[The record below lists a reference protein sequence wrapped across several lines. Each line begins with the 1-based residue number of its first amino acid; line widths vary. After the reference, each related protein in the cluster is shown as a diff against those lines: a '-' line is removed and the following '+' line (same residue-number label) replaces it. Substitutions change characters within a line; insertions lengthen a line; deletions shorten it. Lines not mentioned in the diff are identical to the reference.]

1 MKISCE
7 GKAKNSFDEDSFRRK
22 FCSRKF
28 RSTKILSVEIS
39 VSQKFR
45 YRIRKFRN
53 EKSSGEKSEG
63 EIPSSRSLEDPTINR
78 LPRQREINDW
88 SGTIIWNVI
97 VFHPPHVENFK
108 DR

>member
-1 MKISCE
+1 MKE
-7 GKAKNSFDEDSFRRK
+7 RRK
-22 FCSRKF
+22 I
-28 RSTKILSVEIS
+28 RSTKIPFDENSVRGNS
-39 VSQKFR
+39 VRLKFFPLK
-45 YRIRKFRN
+45 IPFRKN
-53 EKSSGEKSEG
+53 SVTESENSGNQKSSGEKSEG